1 MCHEEAEH
9 MMEEI
14 KVMQKLKG
22 SGNIVSIEDPSEEG
36 RFYRVQYPHGMPHTK
51 LKRISAQSKDY

>member
-1 MCHEEAEH
+1 LNAIEADFRIRYNKIISDDEILAMCHEEAEH

-22 SGNIVSIEDPSEEG
+22 EC
-36 RFYRVQYPHGMPHTK
+36 
-51 LKRISAQSKDY
+51 